1 MKKYEGYLFVYFTGE
16 SEDGEQIYFAV
27 SSDGL
32 HWNDLNGGKPVL
44 RSQVGEKGVRD
55 PFIIRSVDDDKFYLI
70 ATDLRIASGKGWEAA
85 QYEGSRSVV
94 VWESRDLVNWSNERL
109 VEVAGKEAGCV
120 WAPEAI
126 YDETRK
132 KYMMFWASM
141 VKEDGE
147 EKAKQRIYCAFTEDF
162 INFTK
167 AMKYIEAETHVID
180 TTMIRNGEYY
190 YRFSKNETTKVIQAD
205 RGKNLL
211 NGPFEKMECG
221 ELDKIHG
228 VEGPEIYKMNDSD
241 KWCLIVDRFATQ
253 GGYMPLIADN
263 LEQGNFKIIS
273 DADYDMGKNKKRHG
287 GVINITGAEME
298 RLMKAYK

>member
-32 HWNDLNGGKPVL
+32 HWNDLN
-44 RSQVGEKGVRD
+44 
-55 PFIIRSVDDDKFYLI
+55 DDKFYLI
-70 ATDLRIASGKGWEAA
+70 ATDLRIASGKGWDAA

-109 VEVAGKEAGCV
+109 VEVAEKEAGCV

-141 VKEDGE
+141 VKEEGE

-167 AMKYIEAETHVID
+167 AVKYIENETHVID
-180 TTMIRNGEYY
+180 TTIIRNGEYY

-263 LEQGNFKIIS
+263 LEQGSFKVIS

-298 RLMKAYK
+298 RLMNTYK